1 MGGEIVSQ
9 EDFDRVPGQCPH
21 VAEEDL
27 LFKNLNV
34 RYGTCMGVK

>member
-9 EDFDRVPGQCPH
+9 EDFDCVPGQCPH

-27 LFKNLNV
+27 SFRNLNV